1 MTEDKA
7 SSSHVVVPIP
17 ASLEEGKASNTVQ
30 CVVVD
35 LIQSNALMDFP
46 FYFHLLLQRSG
57 CVL

>member
-35 LIQSNALMDFP
+35 LIQSNTLMDL

>member
-35 LIQSNALMDFP
+35 LIQSNALMDL

>member
-35 LIQSNALMDFP
+35 LIQSNALMDL
-46 FYFHLLLQRSG
+46 FYFYLLLQRSG